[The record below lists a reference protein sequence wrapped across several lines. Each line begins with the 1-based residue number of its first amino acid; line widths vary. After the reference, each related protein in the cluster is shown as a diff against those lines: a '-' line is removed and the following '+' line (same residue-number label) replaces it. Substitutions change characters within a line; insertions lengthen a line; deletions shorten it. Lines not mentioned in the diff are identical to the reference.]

1 MGMRRERTKKIIQRG
16 CGRRTTV
23 VVAKGSTCA
32 VDHQVLCKN
41 SPVYYEYTFIHNP
54 ER

>member
-32 VDHQVLCKN
+32 VILGDVRIQGHVWRGDLGRVAR
-41 SPVYYEYTFIHNP
+41 S
-54 ER
+54 